1 MPFSARSLVPSICKF
16 TRAPVPIGLN
26 LALFSFS
33 PLPSPLSLA
42 LASLAGFRMA
52 ASVFP
57 MIDSGVH
64 CYGFS
69 PLDLSSGPSLPYT
82 AVSVVFMSVVVCS
95 GSVELTRSLAL
106 GRYGWMM
113 LFLLY
118 LILSYVVVVLYNL
131 QVNLVFFF
139 CSSFF
144 VVVVVTDVS
153 AVVVVVVAQVA
164 ALA

>member
-42 LASLAGFRMA
+42 LSSLAGFRMA

-69 PLDLSSGPSLPYT
+69 PLALSSGPSLPYT

-131 QVNLVFFF
+131 QVNLGFF

-153 AVVVVVVAQVA
+153 AVVVVGVAQVA